1 MKRNGSGPKQ
11 TNAGEMGN
19 GSTLRNC
26 EREFRKF
33 NNPYVFPILNI
44 LTGGFFRFIARLKR
58 NHDKIISAYGLY
70 VTPTWKDLRLPTQ
83 PLCLRLM
90 LGAVMTEEPPSSAVT
105 ITRNTAATSCSIVS
119 RRVTGRHAAA
129 PSSVSA
135 VTCHV
140 SRLHCSRRG
149 CGLPTGAARGKDGK
163 SAARLASYSGGS
175 SARALVSTP
184 LQLWNVACL
193 VSVWAAVV
201 TGY

>member
-1 MKRNGSGPKQ
+1 MVN
-11 TNAGEMGN
+11 
-19 GSTLRNC
+19 
-26 EREFRKF
+26 
-33 NNPYVFPILNI
+33 
-44 LTGGFFRFIARLKR
+44 
-58 NHDKIISAYGLY
+58 

-119 RRVTGRHAAA
+119 RRVTGRHAAS
-129 PSSVSA
+129 PSSVTT

-201 TGY
+201 TSYQLQLQAIFNGNLGIFITPSISNRV